1 MKKHCTKEELLVD
14 YFEGRL
20 SERERL
26 KTEQHLS
33 ECDSCLGEL
42 VVAEKF
48 EDVTF
53 SLGLEPAPEPVTL
66 RAIELVAELSRK
78 SLFERISACVKPV
91 VDKGGTVLMK
101 LWPKANTG
109 LAPVRGS
116 KTVLAGDLI
125 LLRKSFSDFEAHIEI
140 EKTSEAQASIVIRLP
155 EVDETGN
162 PIRATLLKNGREM
175 SSSLCAGQPAAFEGV
190 HFGRYTLVFS
200 RNGMKVGEYAFIL
213 KETPHGAEQEE

>member
-1 MKKHCTKEELLVD
+1 MKTRCTQEEDLMD
-14 YFEGRL
+14 YLEGRL
-20 SERERL
+20 SEKDRL
-26 KTEQHLS
+26 VIEQHLS
-33 ECDSCLGEL
+33 VCDFCVEEL
-42 VVAEKF
+42 VVAEKC
-48 EDVTF
+48 EDRTF

-66 RAIELVAELSRK
+66 RAVELVAEFSRE
-78 SLFERISACVKPV
+78 SLFERISACVKLV
-91 VDKGGTVLMK
+91 VDKRGTVLMK
-101 LWPKANTG
+101 LWPKANAG

-140 EKTSEAQASIVIRLP
+140 EKTSEDQASIFIRLP
-155 EVDETGN
+155 EVDETRN

-175 SSSLCAGQPAAFEGV
+175 SSFLCAGQPAAFEGV
-190 HFGRYTLVFS
+190 PFGRYTLVFS